1 ALAVHRARLLRQA
14 RGPAPRPRPGSYSW
28 PELRREAEG
37 MWASGTPLRAVI
49 DRLRARAGRG
59 EARPPST
66 TTMYRWFGEARWQA
80 RAGPATAA
88 AA

>member
-1 ALAVHRARLLRQA
+1 
-14 RGPAPRPRPGSYSW
+14 
-28 PELRREAEG
+28 
-37 MWASGTPLRAVI
+37 MI